1 MICDPQKSDMGVRKQ
16 LYPVESYGVFG
27 LACEHIKD
35 DDDHPIKYKFDQ
47 DIIKVSSIITF
58 PVVRMCVFGSIQT
71 FQSFSLP
78 NYVFLLI
85 MICKDD

>member
-1 MICDPQKSDMGVRKQ
+1 MICDPQKSDMVVREQ
-16 LYPVESYGVFG
+16 LYPAESYGVFS

-35 DDDHPIKYKFDQ
+35 KFDQ